1 MKRFV
6 YIITDRNRKNLHVGM
21 CTDLLKTLKFYGEM
35 PTLFF
40 DSAQQL
46 NRLVYFEEINT
57 EEQAMERFKM
67 VSTFTRPQKE
77 KMIRQVNPDWVDLTA
92 GLKYES
98 GGTQGGYFLT
108 KIKAPEF
115 MQYLLPPLSAGP
127 SSNIW
132 PRCRPVLFS
141 ITSSRLIP

>member
-21 CTDLLKTLKFYGEM
+21 CTDLLKTLKFYSEM

-57 EEQAMERFKM
+57 EAQAMERFKM
-67 VSTFTRPQKE
+67 ISTYTRPQKE
-77 KMIRQVNPDWVDLTA
+77 KMIRAVNTDWVDLTA
-92 GLKYES
+92 GLNYES
-98 GGTQGGYFLT
+98 G
-108 KIKAPEF
+108 IRVRP
-115 MQYLLPPLSAGP
+115 SAFAGRP
-127 SSNIW
+127 SIQ
-132 PRCRPVLFS
+132 PARRAVTF
-141 ITSSRLIP
+141 

>member
-57 EEQAMERFKM
+57 EEQAMARFKQ

-77 KMIRQVNPDWVDLTA
+77 KMIRPVNPDWVDLTI
-92 GLKYES
+92 GLNYES
-98 GGTQGGYFLT
+98 SQ
-108 KIKAPEF
+108 KIRPSVF
-115 MQYLLPPLSAGP
+115 AGRP
-127 SSNIW
+127 SIQ
-132 PRCRPVLFS
+132 PARRAVTF
-141 ITSSRLIP
+141 

>member
-1 MKRFV
+1 MKRFI

-21 CTDLLKTLKFYGEM
+21 CADLLKTLQFYTDM

-57 EEQAMERFKM
+57 EEQAMERFKY

-77 KMIRQVNPDWVDLTA
+77 KLIRSVNPNWIDLTI
-92 GLKYES
+92 GLNIEN
-98 GGTQGGYFLT
+98 GVNVRPHIRPALT
-108 KIKAPEF
+108 AARKSFA
-115 MQYLLPPLSAGP
+115 L
-127 SSNIW
+127 
-132 PRCRPVLFS
+132 
-141 ITSSRLIP
+141 

>member
-21 CTDLLKTLKFYGEM
+21 CSDLLKTLKFYGEM

-57 EEQAMERFKM
+57 EAQAMERFKQ
-67 VSTFTRPQKE
+67 VSTYTRMQKE
-77 KMIRQVNPDWVDLTA
+77 KMIRPVNPDWVDLTI
-92 GLKYES
+92 GLNYES
-98 GGTQGGYFLT
+98 GQKVRPSVF
-108 KIKAPEF
+108 
-115 MQYLLPPLSAGP
+115 AGRP
-127 SSNIW
+127 SIQ
-132 PRCRPVLFS
+132 PARRAVTF
-141 ITSSRLIP
+141 